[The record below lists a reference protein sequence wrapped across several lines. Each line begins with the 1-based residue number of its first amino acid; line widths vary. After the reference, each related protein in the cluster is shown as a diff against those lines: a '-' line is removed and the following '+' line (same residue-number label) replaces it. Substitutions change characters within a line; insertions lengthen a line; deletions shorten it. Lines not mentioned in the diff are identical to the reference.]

1 MNKFR
6 LVLFALVMVFTK
18 SIAQNKSG
26 NTVIFG
32 GGGVYATFNNNLPPV
47 TGQIIP
53 PFSNPNFS
61 DIFTNGASNI
71 CDSATGAL
79 LMFSNG
85 YVLYDAQGGK
95 MENGDSLVPS
105 KIFHLNSDPQSPY
118 SQGSLILPKGSN
130 GLYYVFTNTIT
141 DSMYD
146 YWFTNPFGDGRFPAN
161 LLQYHVIDMNA
172 NNGLGKV
179 VQKNVALL
187 TNVEMSKVGMMACR
201 HANGYDWWLLKQALD
216 TNLIYTFLVTKDTVV
231 LDTIQGFSAPHFGYL
246 DLQGQSC
253 FSTDG
258 SKYAFIQS
266 TCNKLFVADFD
277 RCYGILST
285 PKVYTIPI
293 DSTTFPNPPPQYI
306 WDSISRGVCFSPNDS
321 FIYITREFNIYQ
333 FDINNSDSAS
343 AWYRVKHGED
353 TTLLLFA
360 EYGQL
365 YKGLDNKIYIGKA
378 GGQGSQN
385 SVIDYPNNKG
395 GACGFCRKCIRYDST
410 DYFTFSFANMPD
422 FNLGKKEPCWPLSNG
437 EILKTVNE
445 ILVYP
450 NPTSGILYFEITNP
464 KYKNSK
470 VELYN
475 VLGQLLRS
483 EKIQTNKKS
492 EIDISNLS
500 NGIYYLRC
508 VGICKKII
516 KE

>member
-32 GGGVYATFNNNLPPV
+32 GGGVFATFNNNLPPV
-47 TGQIIP
+47 TGQVIP
-53 PFSNPNFS
+53 PFSNPNYS
-61 DIFTNGASNI
+61 DIFTNGSSNI

-85 YVLYDAQGGK
+85 YVLYNAQGGK

-105 KIFHLNSDPQSPY
+105 KIY
-118 SQGSLILPKGSN
+118 SHNAIPDASNTQGSLIIPKGSN
-130 GLYYVFTNTIT
+130 GLYYVFTPTMT
-141 DSMYD
+141 DSAYNLCIGG
-146 YWFTNPFGDGRFPAN
+146 TTGKCPFD
-161 LLQYHVIDMNA
+161 LLQYHVVDMTA

-187 TNVEMSKVGMMACR
+187 SNVEMSKVGMMACR

-253 FSTDG
+253 FSPDG

-293 DSTTFPNPPPQYI
+293 DSTTIPNPPSQYV
-306 WDSISRGVCFSPNDS
+306 WDSISTGVCFSANDS
-321 FIYITREFNIYQ
+321 FIYISKRFNIYQ
-333 FDINNSDSAS
+333 FEINNTDSAL

-353 TTLLLFA
+353 TTLVFFA
-360 EYGQL
+360 YYGQL
-365 YKGLDNKIYIGKA
+365 YKGIDNKIYIGKG

-395 GACGFCRKCIRYDST
+395 SACGFCRKCIRYDST

-422 FNLGKKEPCWPLSNG
+422 FNLGKKVPCWPLDTSH
-437 EILKTVNE
+437 LTANE
-445 ILVYP
+445 VWSFYP
-450 NPTSGILYFEITNP
+450 NPAYQNIVIKNAKNKNKFLYNSMGQLIFTTTKDEMEVNYLSKGLYFLQCNGKT
-464 KYKNSK
+464 KKLL
-470 VELYN
+470 VE
-475 VLGQLLRS
+475 
-483 EKIQTNKKS
+483 
-492 EIDISNLS
+492 
-500 NGIYYLRC
+500 
-508 VGICKKII
+508 
-516 KE
+516 